1 MSLLTSQIQETM
13 ARIGHLEAAKKHY
26 DVLINSIAEK
36 EEELAAQKIQLDK
49 ELEDIEALESMNV
62 SSIFDSLMGNKDKNL
77 EKERQDYLR
86 VSLKI
91 KELEKN
97 IELTKYEASVLE
109 SKAAELEQNKTKL
122 LLLKKQRQEEL
133 LTNREEK
140 SEVLIEILNEVDLLK
155 SRLIEIK
162 EAVESGKVAL
172 IHLDGVS
179 QELQNA
185 ISWGSKDMYTSGS
198 WSDRQKFDSI
208 RKAADLSYAANNALR
223 LFDKELNDI
232 GITAPS
238 GQLPIHEFSSFSREW
253 IDNFISDWVTQN
265 KVKTLA
271 AIVGNQRNFVIN
283 LLEQIGKESEDTLKT
298 IQEKEIIKDRWLI
311 D

>member
-1 MSLLTSQIQETM
+1 MSSLTNQIHETM

-26 DVLINSIAEK
+26 DVLISSISEK
-36 EEELAAQKIQLDK
+36 EVELAAQKLQLDK
-49 ELEDIEALESMNV
+49 ELEDIEVLEGMNV
-62 SSIFDSLMGNKDKNL
+62 SSIFESLMGNKAKNL

-91 KELEKN
+91 KEIEKN
-97 IELTKYEASVLE
+97 IELTKFEASVLA
-109 SKAAELEQNKTKL
+109 SKAAELEQSKTKL
-122 LLLKKQRQEEL
+122 VLLKKQRQQEML
-133 LTNREEK
+133 SNNEEK
-140 SEVLIEILNEVDLLK
+140 SEILMEILKELDLLNT
-155 SRLIEIK
+155 RLIEIK
-162 EAVESGKVAL
+162 EAMESGKVAL

-185 ISWGSKDMYTSGS
+185 INWGSKDMYTSGS

-208 RKAADLSYAANNALR
+208 RKAADLSFAANKALR

-232 GITAPS
+232 GISTPS
-238 GQLPIHEFSSFSREW
+238 GQLPLHEFSSFSKEW

-265 KVKTLA
+265 KIKTLA
-271 AIVGNQRNFVIN
+271 AIVGNQREFVIN
-283 LLEQIGKESEDTLKT
+283 LLEQIGNENEDTLKS
-298 IQEKEIIKDRWLI
+298 IVEKEAIKDRWLT